1 MNFQS
6 HACNMSHKII
16 LSCIFAQAKKILT
29 LESTFT
35 VNDLPQEHPSGL
47 RLNFMFESR
56 EKTTSVFQLPPEFQQ
71 TYSSSLPSQTDIM
84 KLTILVSSSV
94 RSE

>member
-16 LSCIFAQAKKILT
+16 LSYIFTQAKKILT

-47 RLNFMFESR
+47 RLNSCLKA
-56 EKTTSVFQLPPEFQQ
+56 EKRQLLYFNRHLNFNKRTAAHFPLRQ
-71 TYSSSLPSQTDIM
+71 
-84 KLTILVSSSV
+84 IL
-94 RSE
+94 